1 MLTDRCTI
9 RRGWEWGK
17 TGEAKPSASARLLYR
32 KRRVRYNGGRVK
44 LEKSSGI
51 PDMTSLFDL
60 TGKVAI
66 ITGASRGI
74 GEAIAVRMAE
84 AGAKI
89 VIASRKQ
96 ESLDAVAADLRDHGA
111 DVLPVAAHNGDKAA
125 LIALVEQAVAHY
137 GGVDIVVNNAAT
149 NPHFGSVLEAQD
161 SMWLKT
167 LEVNV
172 LGAFWLAQAAVPQ
185 MRLRGGG
192 KLINVASV
200 NGLRP
205 GTMQGIY
212 SASKAALINLTQTLA
227 MELGADNIQVNA
239 IAPGLIKTKF
249 AEALWSNETI
259 AEGVA
264 ARTPV
269 KRIGEPDDIA
279 GIAVFLA
286 SAASN
291 YATGQTFVVDGG
303 ITVPLL

>member
-1 MLTDRCTI
+1 
-9 RRGWEWGK
+9 
-17 TGEAKPSASARLLYR
+17 
-32 KRRVRYNGGRVK
+32 V
-44 LEKSSGI
+44 
-51 PDMTSLFDL
+51 TSLFDL
-60 TGKVAI
+60 TGKVVI

-74 GEAIAVRMAE
+74 GEAIALRMAE
-84 AGAKI
+84 AGAKL

-96 ESLDAVAADLRDHGA
+96 ETLDVVAAELRAKGA

-125 LIALVEQAVAHY
+125 LISLVEQAVAHY
-137 GGVDIVVNNAAT
+137 GGIDVVVNNAAT
-149 NPHFGSVLEAQD
+149 NPHFGPVLEAQD

-167 LEVNV
+167 LEVNL
-172 LGAFWLAQAAVPQ
+172 LGAFWLAQAVVPHLRQ
-185 MRLRGGG
+185 RGGG
-192 KLINVASV
+192 KIINVTSV

-227 MELGADNIQVNA
+227 MELGGDNIQVNA

-249 AEALWSNETI
+249 AEALWSNESILET
-259 AEGVA
+259 VT
-264 ARTPV
+264 ARTPA